1 MENVKCKMSGGRD
14 ARRKNASAHIMP
26 GYNEPPYSE
35 IFQSQDADWGEDEG
49 RGFYERS
56 DNCGETIESLLMNG
70 FYALKG
76 IDIPDGRVKG
86 YPPKPRH
93 SFDTVFREVGI
104 SNVEVNQL

>member
-1 MENVKCKMSGGRD
+1 MSGGRD

-26 GYNEPPYSE
+26 GYNKPPYRE

-76 IDIPDGRVKG
+76 IEIPDGRVMG
-86 YPPKPRH
+86 YPDKPANT
-93 SFDTVFREVGI
+93 FDIHYRQVGASDIREK
-104 SNVEVNQL
+104 